1 MNKRDFNSFLDPV
14 HQIRRI
20 KSWKSKRQVVYFVP
34 VPKVSYLSPRSSRS
48 LLCAAPSFE
57 DNQTNP
63 NLKMISFVVNFRA
76 SSAQFKEKISGQR
89 KVTLTFEKDA
99 TGEWKVVDYA
109 HSDPRKNV
117 RL

>member
-1 MNKRDFNSFLDPV
+1 
-14 HQIRRI
+14 
-20 KSWKSKRQVVYFVP
+20 
-34 VPKVSYLSPRSSRS
+34 
-48 LLCAAPSFE
+48 
-57 DNQTNP
+57 
-63 NLKMISFVVNFRA
+63 MISFVVNFRA

-99 TGEWKVVDYA
+99 TGKWKVVDYA